1 LRDILTTVFELAGC
15 ALVVAGVAMLSVPV
29 SVIVAGVLMV
39 TVSYLVAER

>member
-1 LRDILTTVFELAGC
+1 MLTTVFEIVGC

-39 TVSYLVAER
+39 TVSYLVADR